1 MLNETENLQYSNQL
15 DDSLLH
21 GDQTPKE
28 GSVLRQPA
36 KKVEVIFSNEYSPE
50 KQQRGEY
57 QVKQSLGLSH
67 KIKFDQALK
76 VLGMTARLPEN
87 PDESTNKANMSTIQT
102 ATFIG
107 NNRSSAPQ
115 SPRSEYFSL
124 GIGKRHLE
132 EKIDSLIKIQNKKNH
147 IKKAVQKVKS
157 IEK

>member
-1 MLNETENLQYSNQL
+1 
-15 DDSLLH
+15 
-21 GDQTPKE
+21 
-28 GSVLRQPA
+28 
-36 KKVEVIFSNEYSPE
+36 
-50 KQQRGEY
+50 
-57 QVKQSLGLSH
+57 
-67 KIKFDQALK
+67 
-76 VLGMTARLPEN
+76 
-87 PDESTNKANMSTIQT
+87 MSTIQT
-102 ATFIG
+102 ATFMG